1 MKSLENSSM
10 HRTLL
15 LGIGLA
21 LAGWLSIQSA
31 LAVNVQGLYAAEVP
45 LVDAS
50 EAGRQ
55 DAQLRGL
62 QAVLVKVTGQR
73 DIDVLQVL
81 ALHDGG
87 VGELAVRSQV
97 RDTQPGSVGRLW
109 LQFDQ
114 PRVDSLLRQS
124 SIPVWAAERSTTA
137 LFVAV
142 QAATGRRVL
151 SASDDS
157 VLTRRIN
164 AVAAERGLPIILPL
178 MDLRDQRDLN
188 ADDVLAGVI
197 ARMEVVS
204 SRYRGESFAY
214 ASLNERTDAWDAAW
228 TLVSADGKRSWEQRG
243 RAEQLLEALVHSVAD
258 ALASSAVPAAEQAG
272 SSSQRSSATAPVA
285 AIGAAAPRAGVQGAS
300 AAGQTRGTPGGRG
313 AGNVA
318 PALASPAGLG
328 ITVAGVR
335 SAAAYGTLMAYL
347 RSIETIQRVAVLD
360 VQGDV
365 VALDIYSA
373 GSEDA
378 VRQLLNSGYTLTA
391 IDGVSRYELR

>member
-10 HRTLL
+10 NRTLL

-62 QAVLVKVTGQR
+62 QAVLIKVTGER

-87 VGELAVRSQV
+87 VGELVVGSQV

-137 LFVAV
+137 LFIAV

-157 VLTRRIN
+157 VLTGRIN
-164 AVAAERGLPIILPL
+164 AVAAARGLPIILPL

-204 SRYRGESFAY
+204 RRYRGESFAY
-214 ASLNERTDAWDAAW
+214 ASLNERTDAWDSAW
-228 TLVSADGKRSWEQRG
+228 TLVSAAGKRSWEQRG
-243 RAEQLLEALVHSVAD
+243 RAEQLLEALVNSVAD
-258 ALASSAVPAAEQAG
+258 ALASSAVPSAEQAA
-272 SSSQRSSATAPVA
+272 SPSQRTSATAPA
-285 AIGAAAPRAGVQGAS
+285 TAAAPTAVLQRES
-300 AAGQTRGTPGGRG
+300 AAGQPLGSPGSRG

-318 PALASPAGLG
+318 LASAAGLG

-365 VALDIYSA
+365 VALDIYPA